1 KGWEKAVKYSPIAQW
16 KDWGYFE
23 LDTCMSLKE
32 LIAGTYK
39 TVDNAKNAMMS
50 PAGWADSVAWGH
62 LWNAVEAET
71 AEKFPSLKRGSGAF
85 YEKTAERFGEVIDRT
100 QVVDSVLHRT
110 QIMRS
115 SNAANRMATSFMS
128 EPSKIYNMLY
138 RDLWDFAQ
146 ADKGQ
151 QKDAGK
157 AIARSDAALIAS
169 CAVNAIA
176 QSLPDAWRDKD
187 REDGFKERFSDA
199 WVENFLDNFD
209 PVGYVPYL
217 KDIESIIQGYDVS
230 RSDMEGIT
238 EIVEAGKDLYKAVN
252 GESKKTALASGIDAA
267 TRLLDLLGLPAYNI
281 KRDVYS
287 ALQHIL
293 IDAGAEELLY
303 QLDKLM
309 SNPEKDSKTF
319 YDDLFRV
326 MGRDYGQYKSVYQ
339 DMIEQSWTSG
349 DKHKDAM
356 ENRMAE
362 EMGLDKASSLPVGY
376 SAPGSGGSFDQE
388 VRRQLERGGSWKDA
402 LPKDSGDL
410 AKSLDGL
417 EPENGKKSVTDR
429 QRIKEIGDSPFS
441 DEAKELSVKRLLGE
455 KELERYNAA
464 RKAGISVGAWCR
476 LYEDIARVN
485 EKRTGKSGSASSA
498 SQEDVRKALEKSGLS
513 KTRKKAVWDSYG
525 WEKEWDE

>member
-1 KGWEKAVKYSPIAQW
+1 
-16 KDWGYFE
+16 
-23 LDTCMSLKE
+23 
-32 LIAGTYK
+32 
-39 TVDNAKNAMMS
+39 
-50 PAGWADSVAWGH
+50 
-62 LWNAVEAET
+62 VETET

-115 SNAANRMATSFMS
+115 SNAANRMAASFMS
-128 EPSKIYNMLY
+128 EPSKIYNMFY

-151 QKDAGK
+151 RKEAGK
-157 AIARSDAALIAS
+157 AIARSAAALIAS
-169 CAVNAIA
+169 FAVNAIA

-199 WVENFLDNFD
+199 WVRNFLDNFY

-349 DKHKDAM
+349 DKLKTAM
-356 ENRMAE
+356 ENRMAKDL
-362 EMGLDKASSLPVGY
+362 GLDKASSLPVEY
-376 SAPGSGGSFDQE
+376 SAPGGGSFDQE

-410 AKSLDGL
+410 AKALEGL
-417 EPENGKKSVTDR
+417 EPEDGEDSVTKR
-429 QRIKEIGDSPFS
+429 QRIREIGDSPFS
-441 DEAKELSVKRLLGE
+441 DEAKELSVKRLLGA

-464 RKAGISVGAWCR
+464 RKSGISVGAWCR
-476 LYEDIARVN
+476 LYEDIARAH
-485 EKRTGKSGSASSA
+485 EKRTGKSGSAT
-498 SQEDVRKALEKSGLS
+498 QEDVKNALEKSGLS
-513 KTRKKAVWDSYG
+513 ETKKKAVWDSYG
-525 WEKEWDE
+525 WKSRWDE